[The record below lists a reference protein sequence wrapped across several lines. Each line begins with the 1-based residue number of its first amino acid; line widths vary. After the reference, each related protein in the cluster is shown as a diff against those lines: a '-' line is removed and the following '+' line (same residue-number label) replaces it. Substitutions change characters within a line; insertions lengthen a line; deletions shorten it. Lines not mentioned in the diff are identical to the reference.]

1 MFSKAFFRIS
11 INFDIKQSTM
21 AYFTPDFLNFF
32 KELAANNNKEWFAEN
47 KKRYERSVK
56 EPFNVF
62 IQDVIDLTAKQDD
75 RFAGLAKDAVFR
87 IYKDVRFSKDK
98 TPYKLQASALIAPG
112 GRKLGMGTP
121 GMYLEL
127 GPEHFRFYSGLYMLE
142 KDVLQRV
149 REYILKN
156 SKELDKLL
164 SEKQFVDNFGELRG
178 EKNKILPKEFK
189 VAAEKQPLLFNKQFY
204 FFAELEPETVL
215 REDFTDVVME
225 LFEASQPMRKY
236 LTNAIGS

>member
-1 MFSKAFFRIS
+1 MP
-11 INFDIKQSTM
+11 
-21 AYFTPDFLNFF
+21 YFTPDFLDFF
-32 KELAANNNKEWFAEN
+32 KELAANNNRDWFTEN
-47 KKRYERSVK
+47 KKRYEQSVK
-56 EPFNVF
+56 NPFNIF
-62 IQDVIDLTAKQDD
+62 IQEIIDRTAKVDD

-98 TPYKLQASALIAPG
+98 TPYKLQATALIAPG

-149 REYILKN
+149 REYILTDSNK
-156 SKELDKLL
+156 LDKLITD
-164 SEKQFVDNFGELRG
+164 KQFVENFGELRG

-189 VAAEKQPLLFNKQFY
+189 AAADKQPYLFNKQFY
-204 FFAELEPETVL
+204 FFATLPPETIL
-215 REDFTDVVME
+215 EENLADVVMN
-225 LFEASQPMRKY
+225 FFSASQPMRNY
-236 LTNAIGS
+236 LTKAIGK

>member
-1 MFSKAFFRIS
+1 
-11 INFDIKQSTM
+11 M
-21 AYFTPDFLNFF
+21 AYFDQDFLDFF
-32 KELAANNNKEWFAEN
+32 KLLAANNNKDWFAEN
-47 KKRYERSVK
+47 KKRYEQSVK

-62 IQDVIDLTAKQDD
+62 IQEVIDRTAKKDD
-75 RFAGLAKDAVFR
+75 RFAGQAKDAVFR

-112 GRKLGMGTP
+112 GRKHGMGTP

-127 GPEHFRFYSGLYMLE
+127 GPEHFRFYSGLYMPE

-149 REYILKN
+149 REYILEN

-164 SEKQFVDNFGELRG
+164 TEKQFVDNFGELRG

-189 VAAEKQPLLFNKQFY
+189 DAAEGQPYLFNKQFY
-204 FFAELEPETVL
+204 FFAELPPETVL
-215 REDFTDVVME
+215 REDFVDLV
-225 LFEASQPMRKY
+225 LAYFEASQPMRKY